1 MEDLLILRPM
11 GNGLWIEDST
21 SSQSQQYLNKSQ
33 CESAFMAVL
42 EEELQAHERDL
53 SEKIAQA
60 FEAKAT
66 GIYSGAQVARILRSV
81 AKDIESENRET
92 QKPQDRV

>member
-1 MEDLLILRPM
+1 MEDILTLRPM

-33 CESAFMAVL
+33 CELAFMAVL
-42 EEELQAHERDL
+42 QEELQAHERDL

-60 FEAKAT
+60 FEVKAT
-66 GIYSGAQVARILRSV
+66 GVFSGAQVARILRSI
-81 AKDIESENRET
+81 ARDIEAESRAT
-92 QKPQDRV
+92 QKPQEGA